1 MMPSGWKCLSF
12 GTSKTTRRYLMAGA
26 PQQKMRV
33 IAVLLLAVIILT
45 LSSCGTG
52 KQAVNEPAG
61 TPKPISDLT
70 FSGIRQQRKDAL
82 KIEDWE
88 KLRDTL
94 IGQRVQWTGRVLH
107 VTEPKKAGS
116 PYEIAIDMDPSG
128 IEFSYDDVIFLL
140 PKDQATSLAKDQG
153 LTFQGDIQEI
163 NEMKGTVDLVLTIRL
178 DKVTIMP

>member
-1 MMPSGWKCLSF
+1 MPGVPQ
-12 GTSKTTRRYLMAGA
+12 RRI
-26 PQQKMRV
+26 RV
-33 IAVLLLAVIILT
+33 IAVFLLAVTILT
-45 LSSCGTG
+45 LSSCATG
-52 KQAVNEPAG
+52 RQAPSEPAG

-70 FSGIRQQRKDAL
+70 FAGIRQQRKDAL

-88 KLRDTL
+88 KHRDTL

-128 IEFSYDDVIFLL
+128 IEFSYDDVIFPL
-140 PKDQATSLAKDQG
+140 PKDQATSLAKDQEI
-153 LTFQGDIQEI
+153 TFQGDIQEI

-178 DKVTIMP
+178 DKVTMTP